1 MFSIKTFQKDDY
13 FTVAN
18 WTKKDPAFQKHSTW
32 LQDAILKSLP
42 EDYLATFKDRR
53 KFEDNGFAMFNHLL
67 TELTPTSLD
76 NLILDVIELGRVCVV
91 WALLVWPIF
100 PAKSSPFPAKKY
112 RPKPRPTPHFPMNPE
127 HCPLFLSPT
136 KIKTLS
142 NLRPHVQF
150 RMPNTCRSQ
159 VCLDRHW
166 PNSTNQP
173 AQQLLYKTSRSH
185 RNARLVSIQPLR
197 CSFPIH

>member
-127 HCPLFLSPT
+127 HCPLFCPRPKSKLCQISGHTFNSACQTRADHRSVWTDIGRIQPT
-136 KIKTLS
+136 
-142 NLRPHVQF
+142 
-150 RMPNTCRSQ
+150 SQ
-159 VCLDRHW
+159 HNNC
-166 PNSTNQP
+166 ST
-173 AQQLLYKTSRSH
+173 
-185 RNARLVSIQPLR
+185 RLVEAIGTRGWLVFSL
-197 CSFPIH
+197 